1 MLIKYCSLQKFSTSF
16 SQNLAYIYHPNM
28 NLYLKNIDLI
38 GFKNFAEATLSFS
51 PRINCFVGNNGAG
64 KTNLLDAIYY
74 LSFCKSYFSVTDH
87 DNIRRNDLLFV
98 INGNYNKNDENENV
112 FCGVKQDEKKQFK
125 KNKKEYARLSD
136 HIGLFPLVIV
146 SPYDANLISD
156 GSDERR
162 KFINGVISQ
171 YDKTYL
177 NDLINY
183 NRILKQRNAL
193 LKEFSKNKSFDK
205 ETLDIY
211 DNKLVQLGVPIH
223 QKRKDFL
230 EKLTPVFEVFYRK
243 ISGGIETVELNY
255 QSQLNIDSF
264 EKLLQQSLERD
275 LFVQYT
281 TCGIHKD
288 DLIFKIDDYPV
299 RSNGSQGQQK
309 SFLLSLKLAQFD
321 FIKAKN
327 TCTPILLLDDIFD
340 KLDETRVAHLM
351 KLVGEQHF
359 GQIFITDTDKDR
371 ISKVLSPIDSEYSIF
386 TIKKGKIV

>member
-1 MLIKYCSLQKFSTSF
+1 
-16 SQNLAYIYHPNM
+16 M
-28 NLYLKNIDLI
+28 NLHLKNIDLL
-38 GFKNFAEATLSFS
+38 GFKNFAEATLTLS
-51 PRINCFVGNNGAG
+51 PRINCFVGENGAG

-74 LSFCKSYFSVTDH
+74 LSFCKSYFSITDH

-98 INGNYNKNDENENV
+98 INGTYERNEEIENI
-112 FCGVKQDEKKQFK
+112 FCGVKQNEKKQFK
-125 KNKKEYARLSD
+125 RNKKEYARLSD

-156 GSDERR
+156 GSEERR

-177 NDLINY
+177 NDIINY

-193 LKEFSKNKSFDK
+193 LKEFARKNSFDK
-205 ETLDIY
+205 ETLEIY
-211 DNKLVQLGVPIH
+211 DNKLIQLGIPIYE
-223 QKRKDFL
+223 KRKDFL
-230 EKLTPVFEVFYRK
+230 EKLTPVFEGFYK
-243 ISGGIETVELNY
+243 NISGGIETVELLY

-264 EKLLQQSLERD
+264 DKLLQQSLERD

-288 DLIFKIDDYPV
+288 DLVFKIDDYPV

-340 KLDETRVAHLM
+340 KLDETRVTRLM

-359 GQIFITDTDKDR
+359 GQIFITDTDIDR
-371 ISKVLSPIDSEYSIF
+371 ITKVLSPIDSDYSIF
-386 TIKKGKIV
+386 TIKKGIIV

>member
-1 MLIKYCSLQKFSTSF
+1 
-16 SQNLAYIYHPNM
+16 M
-28 NLYLKNIDLI
+28 NLHLKNIDLL
-38 GFKNFAEATLSFS
+38 GFKNFAEATLTFS
-51 PRINCFVGNNGAG
+51 QRINCFVGENGAG

-74 LSFCKSYFSVTDH
+74 LSFCKSYFSITDH
-87 DNIRRNDLLFV
+87 DNIRRNNLLFV
-98 INGNYNKNDENENV
+98 INGTYERNEEIENV
-112 FCGVKQDEKKQFK
+112 FCGVKQNEKKQFK
-125 KNKKEYARLSD
+125 RNKKEYARLSD

-156 GSDERR
+156 GSEERR

-177 NDLINY
+177 NDIINY

-193 LKEFSKNKSFDK
+193 LKEFAKKNSFDK
-205 ETLDIY
+205 ETLEIY
-211 DNKLVQLGVPIH
+211 DNKLIQLGIPIYE
-223 QKRKDFL
+223 KRKDFL
-230 EKLTPVFEVFYRK
+230 EKLTPVFEGFYK
-243 ISGGIETVELNY
+243 NISGGIEAVELLY
-255 QSQLNIDSF
+255 QSQLNIDNF
-264 EKLLQQSLERD
+264 GKLLQQSLERD

-288 DLIFKIDDYPV
+288 DLVFKIDGYPV

-321 FIKAKN
+321 FIKEKN

-340 KLDETRVAHLM
+340 KLDETRVTRLM
-351 KLVGEQHF
+351 KLVGEKHF

-371 ISKVLSPIDSEYSIF
+371 ITKVLSPIDSDYTIF
-386 TIKKGKIV
+386 TIKKGNVV